1 MLYRKAAPNPPR
13 LLLRIAATAGAGALL
28 GAVACSS
35 TSSGSV
41 AAPPTDSGDQG
52 DVDMSGSSSS
62 GGSGSMPIVTGVL
75 PSPHPDAAGCGGGP
89 CGVMVRPPDDA
100 GDASDLAP
108 DAVSD
113 AEIAPDDVAHCGG
126 VCGVIVHLDQ

>member
-1 MLYRKAAPNPPR
+1 
-13 LLLRIAATAGAGALL
+13 
-28 GAVACSS
+28 
-35 TSSGSV
+35 
-41 AAPPTDSGDQG
+41 
-52 DVDMSGSSSS
+52 MSGSSSS
-62 GGSGSMPIVTGVL
+62 GGSSGGSSSSGGQ
-75 PSPHPDAAGCGGGP
+75 SPCGGGP

-100 GDASDLAP
+100 GDASELAP

>member
-1 MLYRKAAPNPPR
+1 
-13 LLLRIAATAGAGALL
+13 
-28 GAVACSS
+28 
-35 TSSGSV
+35 
-41 AAPPTDSGDQG
+41 
-52 DVDMSGSSSS
+52 MSGSSSS
-62 GGSGSMPIVTGVL
+62 GGSGMPIVTGIL
-75 PSPHPDAAGCGGGP
+75 PNPTPGPCGGGP